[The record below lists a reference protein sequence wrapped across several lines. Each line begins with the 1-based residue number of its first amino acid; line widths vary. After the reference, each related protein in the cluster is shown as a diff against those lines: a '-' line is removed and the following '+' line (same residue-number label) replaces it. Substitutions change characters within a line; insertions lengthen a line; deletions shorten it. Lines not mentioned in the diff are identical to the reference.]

1 MGRSMSHTIPCRSP
15 GRRLQLGDKMW
26 NLGDMRLSDVISL
39 QENVWDGKKRVLSG
53 LVLGKTA

>member
-15 GRRLQLGDKMW
+15 SRRLQLGDKMW